1 MRVRWAPSAAA
12 DLWSISE
19 YLKRHH
25 PQFVDTT
32 VRRIY
37 ETLEGLKKFPNRGRH
52 GEEPGTRE
60 ILFPPTPYIAVYRV
74 RNNYIEVLHIFHGAQ
89 DR

>member
-19 YLKRHH
+19 YLKLHH

-37 ETLEGLKKFPNRGRH
+37 SQIRGLKKFPNRGRP
-52 GEEPGTRE
+52 GEEPGTRG
-60 ILFPPTPYIAVYRV
+60 ILFPPTPYIGVYRV
-74 RNNYIEVLHIFHGAQ
+74 KDECIEVLHIFHGAQ

>member
-12 DLWSISE
+12 DLWTISE

-37 ETLEGLKKFPNRGRH
+37 RTIQDLKKFPNRGRH
-52 GEEPGTRE
+52 GEEEGTRE
-60 ILFPPTPYIAVYRV
+60 ILFLPMPYVAVYRV
-74 RNNYIEVLHIFHGAQ
+74 KDRCIEVLHIFHGAQ